1 MCSSDLA
8 ETIAASSGIGHMAME
23 AREFM
28 QVDVVV
34 QPAATLRG
42 RVVRQRDGAPVAT
55 FEGWRC
61 RVPGGTWRW
70 QAQGGPAHVTV
81 GIGPVDAGI
90 PG

>member
-1 MCSSDLA
+1 MIFDWA
-8 ETIAASSGIGHMAME
+8 I
-23 AREFM
+23 R
-28 QVDVVV
+28 VDGV
-34 QPAATLRG
+34 QTP
-42 RVVRQRDGAPVAT
+42 VRDGAPVAT